1 MKRLLTLLLFFVMN
15 LILSASQD
23 GPIRVLFLGQH
34 DNELHNS
41 DEYFPI
47 LSSALG
53 RDAIYFDYITDV
65 EEALGNHEYLN
76 MFDVLLLYANHDTI
90 APHQWR
96 NLKNFV
102 EQGGGFVPIH
112 SASWSFRNEPEF
124 AKLVGASFKSHQSG
138 VFTAK
143 IKKGN
148 HPALKDFQPFEAW
161 DETYFH
167 DKHNR
172 KKRKVL
178 MVRDAMEGDPHTKP
192 EPWTWVRT
200 QGKGRVFYTASG
212 HDERVWSHPNFHQ
225 LIKGGILWAA
235 GKTTLK
241 NYNIFISN
249 RASLEYE
256 KRPNIPNYEKRPEP
270 LPYQLPLSPEESM
283 KYTQAPVGFS
293 LELFAS
299 EPDVINP
306 IYMQWDHK
314 GRLWIAESIDYPNEI
329 ITSRKGNDRI
339 KILEDTD
346 GDGKSDKTTIFVD
359 GLNIPTSF
367 TFASGGVIVAH
378 APDMLFIKDTD
389 GDDKADETRI
399 LFTGFGLQDT
409 HAGPSNLR
417 YGFDNWIYG
426 TVGYSGFIGTVGG
439 KEHNFK
445 MGVFRFRSDGSAIE
459 FLHQFNNNTWGLGFN
474 ESGDVFGSTANFN
487 PSFFGGL
494 PIFENS
500 TKKRIRD
507 DGFVRGALAR
517 ESAKMIADSPRF
529 YPITENIRQV
539 DAFGKY
545 TAGCGHAFATSS
557 GFPEAWRNKR
567 AFICG
572 PTGHLLGMYDIRP
585 KGSGYEAINAFSF
598 LASADEWFSPVVAEI
613 GPDGNMWVA
622 DWYNFIIQHNPI
634 PNKERGGYDGKEGLG
649 NAHIN
654 INRDREHGRIYRVEY
669 NMNDNRGKIPRSDSN
684 GDLITLLSHDNF
696 FWRITAQRLL
706 VNNQDISVVPL
717 LEKLV
722 SKEDVSSIHAMWT
735 LHGLKKLSY
744 ETHNQ
749 ALISNSA
756 SLRKNAIRALGLEKK
771 DAQMLYD
778 SAVLADENP
787 QVRLVAFAKLAMF
800 KEDKERKKIATL
812 LMDQPANKQDE
823 WMHIAL
829 SASGAETIDD
839 IKESNKQINGRPD
852 VGETIFNANT
862 AAGCARCHS
871 IGGMGGNIGP
881 ALDGI
886 AKRKSRDYIYTSLVN
901 PSADLAQGFESAD
914 ASPMIPMNLVLDKQ
928 ELADIL
934 AFLLTLNQEKD

>member
-23 GPIRVLFLGQH
+23 GPIRVLFLGQK

-90 APHQWR
+90 EPHQWR

-112 SASWSFRNEPEF
+112 SASWSFRNEPGF

-212 HDERVWSHPNFHQ
+212 HDERVWSHSSFHQ

-241 NYNIFISN
+241 NYNIFLSN

-256 KRPNIPNYEKRPEP
+256 KRSSIPNYEKRPEP

-346 GDGKSDKTTIFVD
+346 GDGKSDKTTIFID

-426 TVGYSGFIGTVGG
+426 TVGYSGFMGTVGG

-445 MGVFRFRSDGSAIE
+445 MGVFRFRSDGSDIE

-494 PIFENS
+494 PIFEKS
-500 TKKRIRD
+500 TKERIRD
-507 DGFVRGALAR
+507 DGFVRGARAR

-613 GPDGNMWVA
+613 GPGNGSLCEK
-622 DWYNFIIQHNPI
+622 Y
-634 PNKERGGYDGKEGLG
+634 L
-649 NAHIN
+649 
-654 INRDREHGRIYRVEY
+654 
-669 NMNDNRGKIPRSDSN
+669 
-684 GDLITLLSHDNF
+684 DL
-696 FWRITAQRLL
+696 
-706 VNNQDISVVPL
+706 
-717 LEKLV
+717 
-722 SKEDVSSIHAMWT
+722 
-735 LHGLKKLSY
+735 
-744 ETHNQ
+744 
-749 ALISNSA
+749 
-756 SLRKNAIRALGLEKK
+756 
-771 DAQMLYD
+771 
-778 SAVLADENP
+778 
-787 QVRLVAFAKLAMF
+787 
-800 KEDKERKKIATL
+800 
-812 LMDQPANKQDE
+812 
-823 WMHIAL
+823 
-829 SASGAETIDD
+829 
-839 IKESNKQINGRPD
+839 SNK
-852 VGETIFNANT
+852 VVLFE
-862 AAGCARCHS
+862 
-871 IGGMGGNIGP
+871 
-881 ALDGI
+881 
-886 AKRKSRDYIYTSLVN
+886 
-901 PSADLAQGFESAD
+901 PSNNLYE
-914 ASPMIPMNLVLDKQ
+914 NLVLNFYCGN
-928 ELADIL
+928 L
-934 AFLLTLNQEKD
+934 FNNYYFYS